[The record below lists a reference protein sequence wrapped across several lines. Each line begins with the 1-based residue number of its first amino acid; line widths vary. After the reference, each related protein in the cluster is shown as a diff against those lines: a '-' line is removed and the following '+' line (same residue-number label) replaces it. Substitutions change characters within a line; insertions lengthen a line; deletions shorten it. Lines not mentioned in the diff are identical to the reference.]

1 MIVNELLKFFLL
13 PIYRPK
19 KGIYMLLENKRKI
32 IYSVCIFLFLGIIYT
47 ISVQLAYMKG
57 LGANVEPFIK
67 IPANEYYFW
76 QRFYQIPFFFITS
89 IIFAGTVRLLS
100 IVFSG
105 KGRFED
111 HFCIFAIAQT
121 FPMFIT
127 MWIPETIYFVF
138 FNKATIMPFWFDASR
153 QIIGILWPLIIM
165 IFGISVI
172 EKIKWYHS
180 LIVTLIASI
189 PTVLL
194 MIIFIR

>member
-1 MIVNELLKFFLL
+1 MKELLRFFLL
-13 PIYRPK
+13 PIYNPI
-19 KGIYMLLENKRKI
+19 KGINLISENKRKI
-32 IYSVCIFLFLGIIYT
+32 IYSVIIFLFLGIIYT

-67 IPANEYYFW
+67 IPANEYYYW
-76 QRFYQIPFFFITS
+76 QRFFQIPFFFITS

-100 IVFSG
+100 VIFSG
-105 KGRFED
+105 KGNYED

-138 FNKATIMPFWFDASR
+138 FGKSTVMPVWFDISR
-153 QIIGILWPLIIM
+153 QIIGIVWPLIIM
-165 IFGISVI
+165 IIGITII
-172 EKIKWYHS
+172 EKIKWYYS
-180 LIVTLIASI
+180 TIVTLVASV
-189 PTVLL
+189 PSVLL